1 MSLLTD
7 SLCTDKSGDGSAF
20 SSHRQHQPM
29 EKCFDC
35 SRAASGQWAHSD
47 WLTVQMVR
55 IMVRIFILFFQIFHP
70 ETTDIYDKKNMP
82 RAIYCVHALR
92 SVSACGSVWPP
103 VSLRLCIDWLTAWLT
118 VCLSVYSI
126 YMYRQGLA
134 PQIQDLYGKVNFT
147 GDFTVILALG
157 CMLSFACVCSW
168 Q

>member
-1 MSLLTD
+1 MAL
-7 SLCTDKSGDGSAF
+7 
-20 SSHRQHQPM
+20 
-29 EKCFDC
+29 
-35 SRAASGQWAHSD
+35 
-47 WLTVQMVR
+47 
-55 IMVRIFILFFQIFHP
+55 IFILFFQIFHP

-92 SVSACGSVWPP
+92 SVSLP
-103 VSLRLCIDWLTAWLT
+103 VSWFDHLFLCRLCNDWLT

-147 GDFTVILALG
+147 GDFTVINDLG
-157 CMLSFACVCSW
+157 CMLAFACVCSW